1 MCTGDVGLGVARGA
15 EECTGRADFRVVA
28 VVEQMC
34 GNVAVWCTR
43 ERGARWGDAW

>member
-1 MCTGDVGLGVARGA
+1 MCIDDAKRLGVDASGA

-43 ERGARWGDAW
+43 ERGAR